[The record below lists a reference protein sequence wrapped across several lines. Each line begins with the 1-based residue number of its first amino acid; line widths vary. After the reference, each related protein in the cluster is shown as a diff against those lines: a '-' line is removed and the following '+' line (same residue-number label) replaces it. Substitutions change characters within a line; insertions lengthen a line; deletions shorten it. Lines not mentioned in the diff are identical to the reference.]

1 MSGHEGAAVR
11 HRFYEDMLA
20 LGMGTMLAALGLAL
34 YAHAGL
40 VTGGS
45 VGLALLVSYATSY
58 PFGWI
63 FFLINLPFYYLAMR
77 RMGWPF
83 TLRTFAAVA
92 ILSLMSKLMPQ
103 WISFGTLSPIYAAI
117 AGGALMGMG
126 LLVLFRHRSGLGG
139 FNIVALY
146 LQDRNVIRAG
156 YFQLCLDM
164 AILLISLFYLDW
176 PRIALSVLGAAVL
189 NLVLAIN
196 HRPGRYVGMS

>member
-1 MSGHEGAAVR
+1 MSGHEGAVR
-11 HRFYEDMLA
+11 HRFYEDVLA

-92 ILSLMSKLMPQ
+92 ILSLLSKLTPQ
-103 WISFGTLSPIYAAI
+103 WVSFGTLEPIYAAI

-146 LQDRNVIRAG
+146 LQDRDIIRAG